1 MPIPKPNPNEEK
13 KDFIVNGR
21 SILMFPQFAPLQ
33 LKLKPRATRPD
44 QMHRVSVQ
52 LQPASAAGAAQA
64 AKRMRPAAS
73 MNRKALNEKN
83 GLGNFSSFAS
93 GLGSSSKSCCC
104 LTGCCLCCCCCCCCC
119 CFWSNSFAFTSL
131 RNQTPFSGEK
141 RTFVSDFSS
150 QLSDGGYFG
159 AIRS

>member
-1 MPIPKPNPNEEK
+1 
-13 KDFIVNGR
+13 
-21 SILMFPQFAPLQ
+21 MFPQFAPLQ
-33 LKLKPRATRPD
+33 LKPKPRATRPD

-64 AKRMRPAAS
+64 AKRMRPAAN

-93 GLGSSSKSCCC
+93 GFGSSSKSCCC
-104 LTGCCLCCCCCCCCC
+104 LTCCRRCCCCCCCYCCCCCCCC
-119 CFWSNSFAFTSL
+119 CFCCCWSNSFAFTSL
-131 RNQTPFSGEK
+131 RNQTPFFGEK
-141 RTFVSDFSS
+141 RTLVSDFSS